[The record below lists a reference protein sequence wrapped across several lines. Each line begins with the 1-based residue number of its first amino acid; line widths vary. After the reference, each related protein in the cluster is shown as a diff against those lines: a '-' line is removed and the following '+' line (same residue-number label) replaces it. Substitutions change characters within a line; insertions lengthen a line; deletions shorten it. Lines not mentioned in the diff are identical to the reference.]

1 MPFCHFATRAK
12 WHTKMASKSRQSRYY
27 PKNRVRILARAA
39 RAARSGAPPR
49 CTRVQS
55 IHCTLAHRPPRCTRV
70 QSMHCTLAHHLG
82 APECNLCTAPWR
94 TTQWCARG
102 QSIDWILAHLCR
114 TTLNKSPHTGF
125 FAGGPQ
131 IPPKTPKNARFGAN
145 VPPTAHQRWRV
156 RILHPPRVANWR
168 RKTN

>member
-1 MPFCHFATRAK
+1 
-12 WHTKMASKSRQSRYY
+12 MAYQNGKQKPSIQVLPQKSRTYSR
-27 PKNRVRILARAA
+27 ARRA
-39 RAARSGAPPR
+39 RRALWRTTSVHPSAIYTLHSGA
-49 CTRVQS
+49 
-55 IHCTLAHRPPRCTRV
+55 PPRCTRV